1 MLTSL
6 LAVLFAAYVLQ
17 SIFSWIQLKRVYSLI
32 DSIKKDHKGGNCHL
46 VTGSGRKAFF
56 VIQKGVFIILV
67 VDFDGKLV
75 DYYDME
81 GYSVFITPKQNTA
94 YIGMPLEEVRSCL
107 RKSSYL
113 AAFDKAVEQLG
124 YLREA
129 AGMAVHSQA
138 GTEAQ

>member
-1 MLTSL
+1 MLRSL

-32 DSIKKDHKGGNCHL
+32 DTIKKQHKGESCHL

-56 VIQKGVFIILV
+56 VIKKGIFMILV
-67 VDFDGKLV
+67 VDFNGKLV

-94 YIGMPLEEVRSCL
+94 YIGMPLAEVRSCL
-107 RKSSYL
+107 KKSSYL

-129 AGMAVHSQA
+129 AGMAVHSQT
-138 GTEAQ
+138 GTETQ

>member
-1 MLTSL
+1 MLRSL
-6 LAVLFAAYVLQ
+6 LAILFAAYVLQ

-32 DSIKKDHKGGNCHL
+32 DTIKKQHKGEGCHL
-46 VTGSGRKAFF
+46 VTGSCRKAFF
-56 VIQKGVFIILV
+56 VIKKGVFMILV
-67 VDFDGKLV
+67 VDFNGKLV

-107 RKSSYL
+107 KKSSYL
-113 AAFDKAVEQLG
+113 ATFNKAVEQLG

-129 AGMAVHSQA
+129 AGMDVHSQT
-138 GTEAQ
+138 GTETQ

>member
-17 SIFSWIQLKRVYSLI
+17 SIFSWFQLKKVYSLI
-32 DSIKKDHKGGNCHL
+32 DTVKKQHKGENCHL

-56 VIQKGVFIILV
+56 VIKKGVFMILV
-67 VDFDGKLV
+67 VDFDGTVV

-81 GYSVFITPKQNTA
+81 GYSVFITPKQNPD
-94 YIGMPLEEVRSCL
+94 YIGLPLEEVRKL
-107 RKSSYL
+107 LTKSSYL
-113 AAFDKAVEQLG
+113 AAFDRATKQLG

-129 AGMAVHSQA
+129 ADAAPHSSIS
-138 GTEAQ
+138 AQ

>member
-17 SIFSWIQLKRVYSLI
+17 SIFSWFQLKRVYSLI
-32 DSIKKDHKGGNCHL
+32 DTVKKKHKGENCHL

-56 VIQKGVFIILV
+56 VIKKGVFMILV
-67 VDFDGKLV
+67 VDFDGNVV

-81 GYSVFITPKQNTA
+81 GYSVFITPKQNSD
-94 YIGMPLEEVRSCL
+94 YIGMPLDEVRKRL
-107 RKSSYL
+107 TKSSYL
-113 AAFDKAVEQLG
+113 AAFDRAAGQLD

-129 AGMAVHSQA
+129 ADAAPHSSA
-138 GTEAQ
+138 CAQ